1 MNTKDP
7 RVTPELSLVPK
18 DEDGPASFEFR
29 DSSTFKERRV
39 RKDDRRQ
46 SGDRRAM
53 IRFEPGK
60 EADRRSLH
68 DRRRTG
74 NPWNGY
80 SL

>member
-7 RVTPELSLVPK
+7 RAKPELSLVPK
-18 DEDGPASFEFR
+18 EEAGPASFESR
-29 DSSTFKERRV
+29 DLSTFKERRI
-39 RKDDRRQ
+39 RKDDRRE

-68 DRRRTG
+68 DRRRAG

-80 SL
+80 NI